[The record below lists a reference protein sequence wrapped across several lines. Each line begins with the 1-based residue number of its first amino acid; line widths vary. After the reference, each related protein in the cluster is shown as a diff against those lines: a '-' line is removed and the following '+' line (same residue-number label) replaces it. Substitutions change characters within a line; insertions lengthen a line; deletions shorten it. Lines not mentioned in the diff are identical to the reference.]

1 MNWLFFSIA
10 TALLWGTAELFY
22 KKGAQPDEKYSHLKI
37 SVWVGVV
44 MGAHAIYTLLTQDIG
59 YNPANLLIYLPVSL
73 FYIFSM
79 TFSYFGMRFLE
90 ESISDPIENT
100 AGVICVL
107 LFAIFMGDEFSA
119 LTWIAVAVITL
130 GVVGVSYIENRGETP
145 RKKLLG
151 KKLAIV
157 AFCMPFVYALL
168 DAFGTFLDD
177 AFFLVEDI
185 ANAPFVDV
193 TEETI
198 EAVANPSYEL
208 PFALFALFMG
218 DEFSWLTWLS
228 VGVITVGVVGVSY
241 LENHGETTRKKNYGK
256 ALAIISFC
264 MPFVYAL
271 LDAFGTFLDDAFFL
285 IEDVASSPLVDVTE
299 ETIEAVANTSYELTF
314 ALFALC
320 LFIFMKSKKVKFGSV
335 PQHKDKILAAVF
347 ETAGQFTYVYALGGV
362 DAVAAPILSS
372 VCVVSLLLS
381 RIFLKEKLSW
391 KTYAFIAVV
400 IVGILLLAVSEEL

>member
-1 MNWLFFSIA
+1 MSWLFFSVA

-22 KKGAQPDEKYSHLKI
+22 KKGAQPNEKYSHLKI
-37 SVWVGVV
+37 CVWVGVV
-44 MGAHAIYTLLTQDIG
+44 MGAHAIFTLLTQDIG
-59 YNPANLLIYLPVSL
+59 YNPVNLLVYLPVSL
-73 FYIFSM
+73 FYIISM
-79 TFSYFGMRFLE
+79 AFSYFGMRFLE

-107 LFAIFMGDEFSA
+107 LFAIIMGDEFSV
-119 LTWIAVAVITL
+119 LTWIAVGVITV
-130 GVVGVSYIENRGETP
+130 GVVGVSYLENKGETP
-145 RKKLLG
+145 RKKTYG
-151 KKLAIV
+151 KKLAVV
-157 AFCMPFVYALL
+157 AFIMPFLYVLL

-198 EAVANPSYEL
+198 EAVAN
-208 PFALFALFMG
+208 
-218 DEFSWLTWLS
+218 
-228 VGVITVGVVGVSY
+228 
-241 LENHGETTRKKNYGK
+241 
-256 ALAIISFC
+256 
-264 MPFVYAL
+264 
-271 LDAFGTFLDDAFFL
+271 
-285 IEDVASSPLVDVTE
+285 
-299 ETIEAVANTSYELTF
+299 TSYELTF

-320 LFIFMKSKKVKFGSV
+320 LFIFMKAKKVTFGPI

-391 KTYAFIAVV
+391 KTYAFIGIV
-400 IVGILLLAVSEEL
+400 IVGILLLAVAEEL

>member
-1 MNWLFFSIA
+1 MSWLFFSIA

-22 KKGAQPDEKYSHLKI
+22 KKGARPDEKYSHLKI

-44 MGAHAIYTLLTQDIG
+44 MGIHAIYTLLTQNIG
-59 YNPANLLIYLPVSL
+59 FNPANILIYLPVSL

-119 LTWIAVAVITL
+119 LTWIAVGIITV
-130 GVVGVSYIENRGETP
+130 GVVGVSYLENKGETP
-145 RKKLLG
+145 RKKTYG
-151 KKLAIV
+151 KKLAVI
-157 AFCMPFVYALL
+157 AFIMPFLYALL

-198 EAVANPSYEL
+198 EAVAN
-208 PFALFALFMG
+208 
-218 DEFSWLTWLS
+218 
-228 VGVITVGVVGVSY
+228 
-241 LENHGETTRKKNYGK
+241 
-256 ALAIISFC
+256 
-264 MPFVYAL
+264 
-271 LDAFGTFLDDAFFL
+271 
-285 IEDVASSPLVDVTE
+285 
-299 ETIEAVANTSYELTF
+299 TSYELTF
-314 ALFALC
+314 ALFALG
-320 LFIFMKSKKVKFGSV
+320 LFIFMKAKGVKFGPV

-400 IVGILLLAVSEEL
+400 IFGILLLAVAEEL

>member
-1 MNWLFFSIA
+1 MSWLFFSVA

-22 KKGAQPDEKYSHLKI
+22 KKGALPNEKYSHLKI
-37 SVWVGVV
+37 CVWVGVV
-44 MGAHAIYTLLTQDIG
+44 MGAHALFTLLTQDIG
-59 YNPANLLIYLPVSL
+59 YNPVNLLIYLPVSA
-73 FYIFSM
+73 FYIISM
-79 TFSYFGMRFLE
+79 AFSYFGMRFLE

-107 LFAIFMGDEFSA
+107 LFAIFMGDEFSL
-119 LTWIAVAVITL
+119 LTWIAVGVITV
-130 GVVGVSYIENRGETP
+130 GVVGVSYIENAGETP
-145 RKKLLG
+145 RKKTYG

-157 AFCMPFVYALL
+157 AFIMPFLYALL

-193 TEETI
+193 TEET
-198 EAVANPSYEL
+198 
-208 PFALFALFMG
+208 M
-218 DEFSWLTWLS
+218 
-228 VGVITVGVVGVSY
+228 
-241 LENHGETTRKKNYGK
+241 
-256 ALAIISFC
+256 
-264 MPFVYAL
+264 
-271 LDAFGTFLDDAFFL
+271 
-285 IEDVASSPLVDVTE
+285 
-299 ETIEAVANTSYELTF
+299 EAVANTSYELTF
-314 ALFALC
+314 ALFALG
-320 LFIFMKSKKVKFGSV
+320 LFIFMKAKKVKFGPV

-362 DAVAAPILSS
+362 DAIAAPILSS

-400 IVGILLLAVSEEL
+400 IFGILLLAVAEEL

>member
-1 MNWLFFSIA
+1 MSWLFFSIA

-22 KKGAQPDEKYSHLKI
+22 KKGAQPNEKYSHLKI
-37 SVWVGVV
+37 CVWVGVV
-44 MGAHAIYTLLTQDIG
+44 MGAHAIFTLVTQDIN
-59 YNPANLLIYLPVSL
+59 YNPMNLLIYLPVSL
-73 FYIFSM
+73 FYIISM
-79 TFSYFGMRFLE
+79 AFSYFGMRFLE

-119 LTWIAVAVITL
+119 LTWVAVGVITV
-130 GVVGVSYIENRGETP
+130 GVVGVSYLENHGETP
-145 RKKLLG
+145 RKKNLG
-151 KKLAIV
+151 KKLAIIS
-157 AFCMPFVYALL
+157 FCMPFLYALL

-193 TEETI
+193 TEET
-198 EAVANPSYEL
+198 
-208 PFALFALFMG
+208 M
-218 DEFSWLTWLS
+218 
-228 VGVITVGVVGVSY
+228 
-241 LENHGETTRKKNYGK
+241 
-256 ALAIISFC
+256 
-264 MPFVYAL
+264 
-271 LDAFGTFLDDAFFL
+271 
-285 IEDVASSPLVDVTE
+285 
-299 ETIEAVANTSYELTF
+299 EAVANTSYELTF
-314 ALFALC
+314 ALFALG
-320 LFIFMKSKKVKFGSV
+320 LFIFMKAKKVKFGPV

-400 IVGILLLAVSEEL
+400 IVGILLLAVAEEL

>member
-1 MNWLFFSIA
+1 MSWLFFSVA

-22 KKGAQPDEKYSHLKI
+22 KKGALPNEKYSHLKI
-37 SVWVGVV
+37 CVWVGVV
-44 MGAHAIYTLLTQDIG
+44 MGAHAIFTLLTQDIG
-59 YNPANLLIYLPVSL
+59 YNPVNLLIYLPVSA
-73 FYIFSM
+73 FYIISM
-79 TFSYFGMRFLE
+79 AFSYFGMRFLE

-107 LFAIFMGDEFSA
+107 LFAIFMGDEFSL
-119 LTWIAVAVITL
+119 LTWIAVGVITV
-130 GVVGVSYIENRGETP
+130 GVVGVSYLENRGETP
-145 RKKLLG
+145 RKKTYG

-157 AFCMPFVYALL
+157 AFIMPFLYALL

-193 TEETI
+193 TEET
-198 EAVANPSYEL
+198 
-208 PFALFALFMG
+208 M
-218 DEFSWLTWLS
+218 
-228 VGVITVGVVGVSY
+228 
-241 LENHGETTRKKNYGK
+241 
-256 ALAIISFC
+256 
-264 MPFVYAL
+264 
-271 LDAFGTFLDDAFFL
+271 
-285 IEDVASSPLVDVTE
+285 
-299 ETIEAVANTSYELTF
+299 EAVANTSYELTF
-314 ALFALC
+314 ALFALG
-320 LFIFMKSKKVKFGSV
+320 LFIFMKAKKVKFGPV

-362 DAVAAPILSS
+362 DAIAAPILSS

-400 IVGILLLAVSEEL
+400 IFGILLLAVAEEL